1 MAGTQVLEGS
11 PDGAGGPRASGCEAA
26 RPRSER
32 YPWSVFPSGWYA
44 VAYSHEL
51 PRGGVLARHYFGR
64 ELAVFRTASG
74 QAGVLDALCPHM
86 GAHLGHG
93 SRVDGEALRCSMH
106 GFRYDAAGT
115 CVSTPYAPKVP
126 PAARAGAFPV
136 RERNG
141 AVLVWYDAADRPPT
155 WEVPEIDVGG
165 FAPALHRCM
174 TLRAH
179 PQETTENAVDFGH
192 LSEVHGY
199 QDVEV
204 QRELR
209 LDGPSLSVR
218 YGMTRPS
225 PFGRA
230 RTLRAEFDIS
240 AHGLGCSFVEVRVDG
255 SGLHTHHFVF
265 MTPIDGDRS
274 DMRASMHMDRA
285 LRPGRVHWALG
296 LVPRRVAF
304 PLVARLTF
312 EGFLGDIGQDTRIWE
327 HKRYVDPPALAQGDG
342 PVGRYRHWARQ
353 FYPTGEQSPL
363 RVGTDRKESR

>member
-106 GFRYDAAGT
+106 GFRYDVAGT

-141 AVLVWYDAADRPPT
+141 AVLVWYDAADRPP
-155 WEVPEIDVGG
+155 VI
-165 FAPALHRCM
+165 
-174 TLRAH
+174 
-179 PQETTENAVDFGH
+179 
-192 LSEVHGY
+192 S
-199 QDVEV
+199 
-204 QRELR
+204 QRR
-209 LDGPSLSVR
+209 PMGRRNFPKAADGPPKFQRL
-218 YGMTRPS
+218 RP
-225 PFGRA
+225 PRACYIFGRWLPTVSATIMAISPAPSVERA
-230 RTLRAEFDIS
+230 RR
-240 AHGLGCSFVEVRVDG
+240 
-255 SGLHTHHFVF
+255 
-265 MTPIDGDRS
+265 RS
-274 DMRASMHMDRA
+274 RS
-285 LRPGRVHWALG
+285 
-296 LVPRRVAF
+296 
-304 PLVARLTF
+304 
-312 EGFLGDIGQDTRIWE
+312 
-327 HKRYVDPPALAQGDG
+327 
-342 PVGRYRHWARQ
+342 
-353 FYPTGEQSPL
+353 
-363 RVGTDRKESR
+363 